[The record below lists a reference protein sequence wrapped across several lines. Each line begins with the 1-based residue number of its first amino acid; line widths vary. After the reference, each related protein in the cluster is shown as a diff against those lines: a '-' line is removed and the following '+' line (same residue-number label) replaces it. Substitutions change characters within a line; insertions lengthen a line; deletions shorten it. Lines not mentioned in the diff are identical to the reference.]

1 MYVCVEEVSL
11 WELAIKKANC
21 FLTLWTPLSLQ
32 DTLFMNSTATHPTDV
47 LADAFNQQASL
58 SPGPMLTPSQLV
70 GMLQNHPTAPPPL
83 LIDVRRYDDYERT
96 HIRHSLN
103 VSIPSLLVKRYQRG
117 QIVSNFPLESFI
129 ATEEGKE
136 YYEKWRGNV
145 IVVYDADRIITD
157 HAAMLLTVLKNDQR
171 AVYGVEGGFE
181 AIWAHDPWANYMV
194 GPPLMQ
200 ASKSARTT
208 SRANNGNNDAPND
221 GSNTNVHRRSSLFSL
236 DTSRLHHYNRVK
248 ASRHHH
254 HQLPPPAQPRKLAY
268 TSAPTDNN
276 NATITNINK
285 QISRKDYEP
294 SSTVIPAPCESSSF
308 VISEI
313 IPGFLFLGPEISDQE
328 QLNKLL
334 SHSIRRILNMAEE
347 CNDDVPGL
355 KDKIRYF
362 KLKARDTIAM
372 ENVEQTLREAVKV
385 IDSAKEHHEP
395 IYVHCK
401 AGKSRSVAAIL
412 AYLVMTEHW
421 SLKRAYQHVIKVRPS
436 MSPNIGFVAE
446 LLKLEES
453 IHGRTSNFATA
464 DWQSIDPCMPPSPD
478 SQQAIRKVRMAWS
491 SS

>member
-1 MYVCVEEVSL
+1 M
-11 WELAIKKANC
+11 
-21 FLTLWTPLSLQ
+21 
-32 DTLFMNSTATHPTDV
+32 
-47 LADAFNQQASL
+47 
-58 SPGPMLTPSQLV
+58 
-70 GMLQNHPTAPPPL
+70 
-83 LIDVRRYDDYERT
+83 IDVRRYDDYERT

-117 QIVSNFPLESFI
+117 QILSNFSLESFI

-145 IVVYDADRIITD
+145 MVVYDADRIITD
-157 HAAMLLTVLKNDQR
+157 HVAMLLTVLKSDQR

-200 ASKSARTT
+200 ASKSART
-208 SRANNGNNDAPND
+208 SRANNGNNDTPND

-254 HQLPPPAQPRKLAY
+254 HQLPPPTQPRKLAY
-268 TSAPTDNN
+268 TTPAPTDNN
-276 NATITNINK
+276 NNNNATSTNINK
-285 QISRKDYEP
+285 HISRKDYEP
-294 SSTVIPAPCESSSF
+294 SSTAVPAPCESSSF
-308 VISEI
+308 VMSEI
-313 IPGFLFLGPEISDQE
+313 IPGFLFLGPEISNQE
-328 QLNKLL
+328 QVNKLL
-334 SHSIRRILNMAEE
+334 SHSIRRVLNMAEE

-372 ENVEQTLREAVKV
+372 ENVEETLREAVKV
-385 IDSAKEHHEP
+385 IDSAKQHHEP

-464 DWQSIDPCMPPSPD
+464 DWQSIDPCMPPSPE